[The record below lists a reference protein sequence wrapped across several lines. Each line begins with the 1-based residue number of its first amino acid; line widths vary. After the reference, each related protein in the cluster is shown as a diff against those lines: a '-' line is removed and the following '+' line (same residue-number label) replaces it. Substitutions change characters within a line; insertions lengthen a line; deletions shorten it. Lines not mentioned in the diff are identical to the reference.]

1 MDHEIRSSQP
11 PCECRLVLSLLFAFG
26 VACTGARTEPLAH
39 SPPNDAPT
47 ETNVLAASPEPVLSV
62 LGPRHRLELGRHAVA
77 IDADDGGR
85 IVEFSL
91 DGKNAIASKSES
103 PVAYGNS
110 FWPSPQ
116 SDWNWPPPPE
126 LDRMPWTASA
136 EGRSIQL
143 ESGVNAALGLG
154 AAQRVTLEPN
164 GVLRIEYMLVNRGS
178 ASKSVA
184 PWQNTRVRPRGLT
197 FYPCLGAT
205 LPGSTLKP
213 TIDSGVAWL
222 LHDPSTMTE
231 NAKSFADGSEG
242 FLAHVEDGVLF
253 VKVWDDVP
261 REKQAPG
268 EAEIE
273 LYVDKTGR
281 FVEIEEQGPY
291 TVLSPGASLSW
302 TVHWLLER
310 LDPETRIEV
319 GSPTLVERAR
329 SLARRAVHD
338 LVRPY

>member
-1 MDHEIRSSQP
+1 LR
-11 PCECRLVLSLLFAFG
+11 LLFLFAIG
-26 VACTGARTEPLAH
+26 VACTGARTHPAEHA
-39 SPPNDAPT
+39 PPNTAPKEALVPT
-47 ETNVLAASPEPVLSV
+47 VSRDPELSV

-77 IDADDGGR
+77 VDADDGGR

-91 DGKNAIASKSES
+91 DGKNALASKSES
-103 PVAYGNS
+103 PLAYGNS

-136 EGRSIQL
+136 EGRHVDL

-164 GVLRIEYMLVNRGS
+164 GALRIEYKLVNRGTT
-178 ASKSVA
+178 SKSVA

-197 FYPCLGAT
+197 FYPCVGAT

-213 TIDSGVAWL
+213 TIVSGVAWL

-291 TVLSPGASLSW
+291 TLLSPGASLPW
-302 TVHWLLER
+302 TVHWLLEPV
-310 LDPETRIEV
+310 DPETRIEV
-319 GSPTLVERAR
+319 GSPKLVEQAR

>member
-1 MDHEIRSSQP
+1 L
-11 PCECRLVLSLLFAFG
+11 RLFFLFAVG
-26 VACTGARTEPLAH
+26 VACTGSRTEPLAH
-39 SPPNDAPT
+39 APPNADQRGTSVPA
-47 ETNVLAASPEPVLSV
+47 VSREPVLSV

-77 IDADDGGR
+77 VDADDGGR

-126 LDRMPWTASA
+126 LDRMPWTANA
-136 EGRSIQL
+136 EGRSIHL
-143 ESGVNAALGLG
+143 ESGVNATLGLG
-154 AAQRVTLEPN
+154 ATERVTLEPN
-164 GVLRIEYMLVNRGS
+164 GALRIDYALVNRGS

-184 PWQNTRVRPRGLT
+184 PWQNTRVRPGGLT
-197 FYPCLGAT
+197 FYPCRGTA
-205 LPGSTLKP
+205 LPGSTLEP
-213 TIDSGVAWL
+213 TIVSGVAWL
-222 LHDPSTMTE
+222 LHDPSSMTE

-281 FVEIEEQGPY
+281 FVEIEQQGPY
-291 TVLSPGASLSW
+291 TALSPGASLSW

-310 LDPETRIEV
+310 VDPETRIEV
-319 GSPTLVERAR
+319 GSPTLIERAR
-329 SLARRAVHD
+329 ALVRRAVHD